1 LSPFY
6 FSEQFGAVEP
16 AMSHDHSYSPESDDG
31 ISVIELVDPPSG
43 AEVLAGVLGAY
54 HEQGYE
60 RGYQRALADV
70 RTSLLALTE
79 DYLRGFADSPPE
91 LRSALRGLEAYL
103 QRHFQS
109 HDRQDFVS
117 DGLGI

>member
-1 LSPFY
+1 
-6 FSEQFGAVEP
+6 
-16 AMSHDHSYSPESDDG
+16 MSHEHSFSSASDDG
-31 ISVIELVDPPSG
+31 ISVIELVDPPGG

-79 DYLRGFADSPPE
+79 DYLRGFPELTPE
-91 LRSALRGLEAYL
+91 LRGALRGLEAYL
-103 QRHFQS
+103 QRHFHS
-109 HDRQDFVS
+109 HDQPDFVS